1 MEIDDM
7 PKEEFAAIRRQ
18 AMGKMNSSE
27 SSHFNLPQKN
37 ISSLTLMKL
46 VFMSII
52 CVLLVCM
59 CNLCIYSNSRN
70 IFYGKHSFVLLL
82 CNIRNAGICIFRF
95 GRSIYWSQLKI
106 KNCSRF
112 PTKQFNLLGEII
124 VKRPENHTLLG
135 LAPT

>member
-52 CVLLVCM
+52 CVLL
-59 CNLCIYSNSRN
+59 
-70 IFYGKHSFVLLL
+70 SFV
-82 CNIRNAGICIFRF
+82 CAICA
-95 GRSIYWSQLKI
+95 SI
-106 KNCSRF
+106 
-112 PTKQFNLLGEII
+112 P
-124 VKRPENHTLLG
+124 TLLTSFTASIVLFCFSAIFG
-135 LAPT
+135 TLGFAYSVSAGVYIGVNSK